1 MSETEARPAGRA
13 RPADQVWVNGV
24 AGRQI
29 DSSDRGFHYGDG
41 LFETMRVRAGRIRLL
56 EYHLERLYEGCR
68 RMSIPAPRPPSLRRD
83 LKLRAKPHADAVLKL
98 ILTRGPG
105 TRGYRPSGRE
115 RCTCV
120 ISLSAP
126 PPAAVSQISQRL
138 RICTTPVGSNPALAG
153 LKTLNRLDSVLARSE
168 WRDERI
174 WEGLMRD
181 IDGDL
186 VCGTMSNLFVMRGS
200 SLTTPVLGRS
210 GIAGV
215 MRRWVLEQAPNLN
228 LRPREARLTV
238 QHLQDATEVFM
249 TNAVA
254 GIVSVGVVELGRR
267 RIRIGSSHAAA
278 QLRARLELV

>member
-1 MSETEARPAGRA
+1 VERAARRAWINGATGRHV
-13 RPADQVWVNGV
+13 DW
-24 AGRQI
+24 
-29 DSSDRGFHYGDG
+29 SDRGFQYGDG

-56 EYHLERLYEGCR
+56 EYHLDRLYDGCR
-68 RMSIPAPRPPSLRRD
+68 RLSIQAPRLPSLRRE
-83 LKLRAKPHADAVLKL
+83 LKMRAKPHADAVLKL

-105 TRGYRPSGRE
+105 TRGYRPNGRE
-115 RCTCV
+115 RCTRV

-126 PPAAVSQISQRL
+126 PHTAVSRTSQRV
-138 RICTTPVGSNPALAG
+138 RICATPAGSNPALAG

-168 WRDERI
+168 WSDERI

-186 VCGTMSNLFVMRGS
+186 VCGTMSNLFVRRGS
-200 SLTTPVLGRS
+200 ILTTPVLARS

-215 MRRWVLEQAPNLN
+215 MRRWVLEQAPSLD
-228 LRPREARLTV
+228 LRPREGRLTV
-238 QHLQDATEVFM
+238 QHLRDATEVFM

-267 RIRIGSSHAAA
+267 RIRIESSHAAA
-278 QLRARLELV
+278 RLRARLELV

>member
-1 MSETEARPAGRA
+1 VRAEARSSGRA
-13 RPADQVWVNGV
+13 RPARRVWING
-24 AGRQI
+24 ATGRQI
-29 DSSDRGFHYGDG
+29 DCSDRGFQYGDG

-68 RMSIPAPRPPSLRRD
+68 RLSIPAPRPPLLRRE

-98 ILTRGPG
+98 IVTRGPG

-115 RCTCV
+115 RCTRV
-120 ISLSAP
+120 IALSAP
-126 PPAAVSQISQRL
+126 PPAAVSQICQRL
-138 RICTTPVGSNPALAG
+138 RMCATPVGSNPALAG

-168 WRDERI
+168 WHDERI

-181 IDGDL
+181 VDGDL
-186 VCGTMSNLFVMRGS
+186 VCGTMSNLFVRRGS
-200 SLTTPVLGRS
+200 TLSTPVLDRS

-215 MRRWVLEQAPNLN
+215 MRRWVLEQAPSLN
-228 LRPREARLTV
+228 LRAREARLSV
-238 QHLQDATEVFM
+238 QHLRDATEVFM

-267 RIRIGSSHAAA
+267 RIRIGSSQAAA

>member
-1 MSETEARPAGRA
+1 MRAEARSAGAARA
-13 RPADQVWVNGV
+13 AHRVWING
-24 AGRQI
+24 ATGRQVEC
-29 DSSDRGFHYGDG
+29 SDRGFQYGDG

-68 RMSIPAPRPPSLRRD
+68 RLSIPAPRPTPLRRE

-115 RCTCV
+115 RCTRV
-120 ISLSAP
+120 IALSAP
-126 PPAAVSQISQRL
+126 PHAVSQIFQRV
-138 RICTTPVGSNPALAG
+138 RMCATPVGSNPALAG
-153 LKTLNRLDSVLARSE
+153 LKTLNRLDSVLARAE

-186 VCGTMSNLFVMRGS
+186 VCGTMSNLFVLRGS
-200 SLTTPVLGRS
+200 TLTTPVLDRG

-215 MRRWVLEQAPNLN
+215 MRRWVLEQAPSLN

-238 QHLQDATEVFM
+238 QHLRDATEVFM

>member
-1 MSETEARPAGRA
+1 
-13 RPADQVWVNGV
+13 VWING
-24 AGRQI
+24 ATGRQVEC
-29 DSSDRGFHYGDG
+29 SDRGFQYGDG

-68 RMSIPAPRPPSLRRD
+68 RLSIPAPRPTPLRRE

-115 RCTCV
+115 RCTRV
-120 ISLSAP
+120 IALSAP
-126 PPAAVSQISQRL
+126 PHAVSQIFQRV
-138 RICTTPVGSNPALAG
+138 RMCATPVGSNPALAG
-153 LKTLNRLDSVLARSE
+153 LKTLNRLDSVLARAE

-186 VCGTMSNLFVMRGS
+186 VCGTMSNLFVLRGS
-200 SLTTPVLGRS
+200 TLTTPALDRS

-215 MRRWVLEQAPNLN
+215 MRRWVLEQAPSLN